1 MTIYLVRHGKSKS
14 NYDNKHFRSYFCGQ
28 LDVPLTDTG
37 TKSADVLCDYFKEKQ
52 IEHVY
57 VSDLLRTQQTFEH
70 IFPYDIAST
79 TTPLLRERS
88 LGVFEGEY
96 KDEISANPKYEKYFN
111 DPNFKDFRHS
121 FSQKAPEG
129 ESYEDVYQR
138 VEHFMNHVVNE
149 DTQKDD
155 IVIVAHQVV
164 IRCLM
169 VYFNNVSR
177 EEAVDL
183 KVENCKPYIIE

>member
-1 MTIYLVRHGKSKS
+1 MTIYLVRHGESKS
-14 NYDNKHFRSYFCGQ
+14 NYDNKHSRSYFCGQ
-28 LDVPLTDTG
+28 LDVPLTNTG
-37 TKSADVLCDYFKEKQ
+37 KESADDLCLYFKEKN
-52 IEHVY
+52 IAHVY
-57 VSDLLRTQQTFEH
+57 VSDLLRTRQTFEH
-70 IFPYDIAST
+70 IFPYAIPST

-88 LGVFEGEY
+88 LGVFEGKY
-96 KDEISANPKYEKYFN
+96 KDDVSVNPKYEKYFN
-111 DPNFKDFRHS
+111 DPKFKDFRHS

-138 VEHFMNHVVNE
+138 VSHFMNHVVSEN
-149 DTQKDD
+149 TKQDD

-169 VYFNNVSR
+169 VYFNKVSK

>member
-1 MTIYLVRHGKSKS
+1 MTIYLVRHGESKS

-37 TKSADVLCDYFKEKQ
+37 TKSADDLCDYFKEKQ
-52 IEHVY
+52 IKHVY

-96 KDEISANPKYEKYFN
+96 KDEIRNMKNISMIQTLKTF
-111 DPNFKDFRHS
+111 
-121 FSQKAPEG
+121 
-129 ESYEDVYQR
+129 
-138 VEHFMNHVVNE
+138 
-149 DTQKDD
+149 
-155 IVIVAHQVV
+155 VIVFHKK
-164 IRCLM
+164 R
-169 VYFNNVSR
+169 
-177 EEAVDL
+177 L
-183 KVENCKPYIIE
+183 KEKVMKMYINASNIL

>member
-1 MTIYLVRHGKSKS
+1 MTIYLVRHGESKS

-37 TKSADVLCDYFKEKQ
+37 TKSADDLCDYFKEKQ
-52 IEHVY
+52 IKHVY

-96 KDEISANPKYEKYFN
+96 KDEISANPKYENISMIQTLKTF
-111 DPNFKDFRHS
+111 
-121 FSQKAPEG
+121 
-129 ESYEDVYQR
+129 
-138 VEHFMNHVVNE
+138 
-149 DTQKDD
+149 
-155 IVIVAHQVV
+155 VIVFHKK
-164 IRCLM
+164 R
-169 VYFNNVSR
+169 
-177 EEAVDL
+177 L
-183 KVENCKPYIIE
+183 KEKVMKMYINA

>member
-1 MTIYLVRHGKSKS
+1 MTIYLVRHGESKS

-37 TKSADVLCDYFKEKQ
+37 TKVQTIYVIILKRNR
-52 IEHVY
+52 HVY
-57 VSDLLRTQQTFEH
+57 VSDLRTQQTFEH

-121 FSQKAPEG
+121 FSQK
-129 ESYEDVYQR
+129 R
-138 VEHFMNHVVNE
+138 
-149 DTQKDD
+149 
-155 IVIVAHQVV
+155 
-164 IRCLM
+164 
-169 VYFNNVSR
+169 
-177 EEAVDL
+177 L
-183 KVENCKPYIIE
+183 KEKVMKMYINA

>member
-1 MTIYLVRHGKSKS
+1 MTIYLVRHGESKS

-37 TKSADVLCDYFKEKQ
+37 TKSADDLCDYFKEKQ
-52 IEHVY
+52 IKHVY

-96 KDEISANPKYEKYFN
+96 KMKSVRIRNMINISMIQTLKTF
-111 DPNFKDFRHS
+111 
-121 FSQKAPEG
+121 
-129 ESYEDVYQR
+129 
-138 VEHFMNHVVNE
+138 
-149 DTQKDD
+149 
-155 IVIVAHQVV
+155 VIVFHKK
-164 IRCLM
+164 R
-169 VYFNNVSR
+169 
-177 EEAVDL
+177 L
-183 KVENCKPYIIE
+183 KEKVMKMYINA